1 MKSFCGKF
9 TIGFAH
15 SDETGLIH
23 GQVEPDWGEL
33 KCCRDELS
41 MVFAHSDETGLI
53 HGPVEPDWDELKCCR
68 DELSMAP
75 PVAGL
80 HRIV

>member
-1 MKSFCGKF
+1 M
-9 TIGFAH
+9 GFAH
-15 SDETGLIH
+15 SDGTGLI
-23 GQVEPDWGEL
+23 
-33 KCCRDELS
+33 R
-41 MVFAHSDETGLI
+41 
-53 HGPVEPDWDELKCCR
+53 GPVEPDWDELKCCR